1 MGTVK
6 SSETYYNIWTGS
18 EYEKLCT
25 TDHDFNMSIES
36 DDVTDMC
43 SDGWKESVSEIR
55 SIAATANGVF
65 ESTDTV
71 YAALKAAFF
80 STASGWGQILA
91 QFVSADGDTY
101 GGTLQ
106 INSIGEASAYNQE
119 VRFSLDASFTGTVAT
134 V

>member
-1 MGTVK
+1 MGTVN
-6 SSETYYNIWTGS
+6 SSATYYNIWTGAA
-18 EYEKLCT
+18 YEKLCS

-43 SDGWKESVSEIR
+43 SDGWKETVSEIR
-55 SIAATANGVF
+55 SIATTVNGVF
-65 ESTDTV
+65 ESTCAC

-80 STASGWGQILA
+80 STSSGWGQILA
-91 QFVSADGDTY
+91 QFVSADGNTY

-106 INSIGEASAYNQE
+106 INSLGEASAHNQE
-119 VRFSLDASFTGTVAT
+119 VRFSVDGSFTGEVGA